1 MVIYS
6 GENHDGYRLIL
17 DDMNHSNQEGRVA
30 LLWEHITKIYEASSW
45 PGDKKITKLTLKDIT
60 KPGKAAE
67 LDVKAAECRHFIPI
81 LEILTREN
89 GLHTGTK
96 RQLAIHN
103 VAKYCGRMYL
113 ALETGNLA
121 NLASNGYKFISQYMA
136 LEQHAVSKDEDDT
149 HTWRVRPK
157 FHLLQH
163 ILD

>member
-1 MVIYS
+1 M
-6 GENHDGYRLIL
+6 
-17 DDMNHSNQEGRVA
+17 
-30 LLWEHITKIYEASSW
+30 
-45 PGDKKITKLTLKDIT
+45 
-60 KPGKAAE
+60 KAA
-67 LDVKAAECRHFIPI
+67 ACRHFIPI

-163 ILD
+163 ILDQACEGCHPKDIWNYRDETCAYTWQQLWFRRGGKPAGPGLDSEKVLLRWSNDTKFWSLQKAVTSSL